1 LGAGCLNR
9 LLAGLLAV
17 AILIGAGLWWVQH
30 QMDPPVETIVASSL
44 ESLHQ
49 QNRLTPFAARFVTA
63 ATSSKSQMG
72 LSAEKTLIIPAM
84 VRYEIDLA
92 KLKAAD
98 LVWDAKAKTLRI
110 KLPPI
115 ELAGPEFDLGQT
127 REYESGMVLLTL
139 TDVEKRLD
147 AENRAKAKADILKQ
161 AQADTMMRLSKEAG
175 ARAMERSFA
184 MPLAAAGVEAKVVV
198 GW

>member
-1 LGAGCLNR
+1 MNR
-9 LLAGLLAV
+9 LLTGLLAV
-17 AILIGAGLWWVQH
+17 AILIGAGFWWTLRRL
-30 QMDPPVETIVASSL
+30 DPPVETIVASSL

-49 QNRLTPFAARFVTA
+49 QNRLAPFAARFVTA

-92 KLKAAD
+92 KLKQDD
-98 LVWDAKAKTLRI
+98 LAWDAKAKTLHI
-110 KLPPI
+110 VLPPI

-147 AENRAKAKADILKQ
+147 AENRAKARADILQQ
-161 AQADTMMRLSKEAG
+161 AKAGTMMRLAKEAG
-175 ARAMERSFA
+175 ARAVERSFA